1 MHSFIWL
8 ELDVNKKAYRLLNVG
23 ESAFSLYFK
32 KKLNNAGRTWFGLRL
47 VSCLFS
53 LSFTWSSSRMNR
65 NMITV
70 MTGQVVDSFDNDF
83 RELYAMT
90 AEVDLYREFN
100 ITKPPISTPVRKPNV
115 EKISLPPVSKSRFQ
129 VPVGESKGVDVKV
142 PVHKYHNP
150 KYSLVF
156 GNSTGITGSLQD
168 LSCIKESLANGVHEK
183 NGLQS
188 NNVHATKNGTA
199 EVHKETPQRGSSP
212 EENGDEDGRG
222 SLKRTPSFGTNK
234 ERSSFRHFL
243 KGRGSNHGTD
253 TIHEDVVTPQSP
265 TPTLTPTPTPTS
277 MPKLKPKL
285 TPTPILTTKVS
296 GTNGISEH
304 AELEDSFEI
313 NDKSSPLKYKPRK
326 PSKVM
331 QRSVSLMTLN
341 GGDEDGTSSNVS
353 FHYFYIYN

>member
-1 MHSFIWL
+1 
-8 ELDVNKKAYRLLNVG
+8 
-23 ESAFSLYFK
+23 
-32 KKLNNAGRTWFGLRL
+32 
-47 VSCLFS
+47 
-53 LSFTWSSSRMNR
+53 MNR

-83 RELYAMT
+83 RELYAVT

-100 ITKPPISTPVRKPNV
+100 ITKLTPISTPVRKPNV

-168 LSCIKESLANGVHEK
+168 LSCIKESLVNGVHEK
-183 NGLQS
+183 NNLQS
-188 NNVHATKNGTA
+188 NNVHATKNGM
-199 EVHKETPQRGSSP
+199 VHVDKETLERTGSP
-212 EENGDEDGRG
+212 EENGDEDGKG
-222 SLKRTPSFGTNK
+222 SLKRTLSFGMSK

-243 KGRGSNHGTD
+243 KGRGSNHSTD

-265 TPTLTPTPTPTS
+265 TPTLTPTPTPTPTLTPTP

-285 TPTPILTTKVS
+285 TPTPIRTAKVS
-296 GTNGISEH
+296 GTNGIAEH
-304 AELEDSFEI
+304 AELDDSFEI
-313 NDKSSPLKYKPRK
+313 NDKPSPLKYKPRK

-353 FHYFYIYN
+353 FHYVYIYN